1 MGPLPEPVVHEQ
13 HATADEIVANIPGGG
28 VRAVQVPLDTIQGV
42 VQRTKPVALSA
53 KHEGVP
59 FGVAMVQAGRE
70 VIPCV
75 GYEDFAPIVSGMTV
89 GDTVTMD
96 GKLKQHLDQPTQTI
110 KRFFYVGAVHSTQ
123 VAPASKTTPRPA
135 GNGRRST
142 R

>member
-1 MGPLPEPVVHEQ
+1 MGGRR
-13 HATADEIVANIPGGG
+13 ATW
-28 VRAVQVPLDTIQGV
+28 VPTDTMQGV
-42 VQRTKPVALSA
+42 VPRTNPVALSGRY
-53 KHEGVP
+53 EGVP
-59 FGVAMVQAGRE
+59 FGVAIVQAGQE
-70 VIPCV
+70 VIPCI
-75 GYEDFAPIVSGMTV
+75 GYEEFAPIVSGMTV

-110 KRFFYVGAVHSTQ
+110 QRFFYVGAVHSTQ